1 VDVGHLNCG
10 STLVRLRANTAFEI
24 YNGLQTQLTTRN
36 YRGLTATLAYT
47 WSRTI
52 DNASEIFGTNG
63 IGTTVAFSQ
72 NPLDPNVGERG
83 VSGNSYPNVTSL
95 GLTYVAPWYSQN
107 HSLVGKLLGGFQF
120 NTIYLFNSGQP
131 YTPYQAVGDT
141 GGSFCDSTFAL
152 SFAGP
157 DTCRPILANKNA
169 PLGTVGVNTGK
180 GVYVDN
186 FTLLPVAR
194 SSEHWILNNTAEALA
209 IGNPYGGVGRN
220 TLRGDSFNNVDISVY
235 KNTHINERV
244 NVQLQFTLFNA
255 LNRAFYSA
263 PDAQIEDSGTSFSNF
278 TQAVGS
284 NRNATVGARVL
295 F

>member
-1 VDVGHLNCG
+1 
-10 STLVRLRANTAFEI
+10 
-24 YNGLQTQLTTRN
+24 
-36 YRGLTATLAYT
+36 
-47 WSRTI
+47 
-52 DNASEIFGTNG
+52 
-63 IGTTVAFSQ
+63 
-72 NPLDPNVGERG
+72 
-83 VSGNSYPNVTSL
+83 
-95 GLTYVAPWYSQN
+95 
-107 HSLVGKLLGGFQF
+107 
-120 NTIYLFNSGQP
+120 
-131 YTPYQAVGDT
+131 
-141 GGSFCDSTFAL
+141 
-152 SFAGP
+152 
-157 DTCRPILANKNA
+157 
-169 PLGTVGVNTGK
+169 VNTGK

-209 IGNPYGGVGRN
+209 IGTPYGGVGRN

-244 NVQLQFTLFNA
+244 NLQLQFTLFNA

-278 TQAVGS
+278 TQAVGN